1 MILRADGAASPAIRA
16 RSERA
21 TATEVTRCRLP
32 EWPMTYLRLAHD
44 LPRYVLYLGFT
55 IVGKPAVDD
64 CEQTVNVM
72 LCERVRG
79 ARVSEVRMVT
89 LECLLDRLERVLG
102 PDSLLYHRFAQ
113 GLRHE
118 DESCLTDAM
127 VSLRLYPDEI
137 RRMVEDTVMSWLFGT
152 RGEGVAR
159 PLEISPQG

>member
-1 MILRADGAASPAIRA
+1 
-16 RSERA
+16 
-21 TATEVTRCRLP
+21 
-32 EWPMTYLRLAHD
+32 
-44 LPRYVLYLGFT
+44 
-55 IVGKPAVDD
+55 
-64 CEQTVNVM
+64 
-72 LCERVRG
+72 
-79 ARVSEVRMVT
+79 MVT

-113 GLRHE
+113 GLRQE

-152 RGEGVAR
+152 RGEAVAR